1 MNNALPN
8 DSLKTAINENDESAL
23 LQASKV
29 RTNERPIM
37 ITNPIRINVES
48 IIDISFKFSLSII
61 DISFKSSLDLRRL
74 FLIDS
79 KNSFITKY
87 KEKQDKKRGAN

>member
-1 MNNALPN
+1 MILEAEN

-48 IIDISFKFSLSII
+48 IIDISFK
-61 DISFKSSLDLRRL
+61 SSLDLRRL